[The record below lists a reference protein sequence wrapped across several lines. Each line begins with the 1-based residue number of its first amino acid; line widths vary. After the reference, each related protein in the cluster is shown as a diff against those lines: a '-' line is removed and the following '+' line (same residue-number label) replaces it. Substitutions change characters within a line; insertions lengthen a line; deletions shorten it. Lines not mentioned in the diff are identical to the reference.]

1 MAEPPNILTP
11 LQHDFLNAFF
21 ARPAAQKFFLTGG
34 TALAA
39 FHLYHRYSEDLDL
52 FTLDRDALEAMER
65 EMPIVASEIKCAWSL
80 KVKATDFRAV
90 LVSRPSEPTLKV
102 DLVRDAGAQF
112 GEHQRFGNIVVD
124 SMLNIAVNKVTAVFG
139 RTAAKDF
146 VDLYFLLQRG
156 FDLDELMRMAKEKDL
171 GFSEFYFAGS
181 LGQIDRVQ
189 DLPRMIQPVTLEE
202 LRAFF
207 LPLAEQIMLNLKPR
221 V

>member
-1 MAEPPNILTP
+1 MVEPSSILTP
-11 LQHDFLNAFF
+11 LQRDFLNAFF

-52 FTLDRDALEAMER
+52 FTLDWDALEAMER
-65 EMPIVASEIKCAWSL
+65 EMPIVASEINCEWSL
-80 KVKATDFRAV
+80 KVKATDFRAI
-90 LVSRPSEPTLKV
+90 LLNRPPEPTLKI

-112 GEHQRFGNIVVD
+112 GEYQRFGNIVVD

-156 FDLDELMRMAKEKDL
+156 FDLDELMRMAKAKDL

-181 LGQIDRVQ
+181 LGQIRRVQ

-202 LRAFF
+202 LVTFF
-207 LPLAEQIMLNLKPR
+207 QPLAEQIMLKLKPR